1 MGLENRLEL
10 RLSQKLV
17 LTPQLQQAIKL
28 LQLPHLELAEFLNQ
42 ELTENPFLE
51 ESVDDT
57 PLEELTPEEK
67 DTMEREEKESAEK
80 EDTFEDTGAP
90 LERLMN
96 FSVDEYF
103 EERSSDGR
111 DMGYFNPGT
120 VTPLSFDQFLFKKP
134 DLYDH
139 LLWQLR
145 LSHTPEDI
153 KKVGEMIVGNI
164 DENGYLAASVEEIAK
179 SAETRTE
186 TAEIAL
192 RLIQSFDPPGVG
204 ARTISECLLLQL
216 RALKLQGTI
225 VEKIVTNN
233 MDELEKKKYS
243 SLAQQYNLPL
253 QDIMAAIKIIE
264 GLEPKPGRNF
274 SGDTTNYIVPDVYLI
289 KTADGYQIVL
299 NDEGL
304 PKLKVSNLYRKL
316 IQQNSAYS
324 KEDKQYLVDKKRL
337 ADGLLKSLD
346 QRNRTIYRV
355 TETLLDLQ
363 GDFFATGVEHLKPLT
378 LKDVALTLNLHES
391 TISRVTSNK
400 FLACEHGVF
409 CFRYLFSSSLHSG
422 MGNISSTSV
431 KNTIKNIISEED
443 SYKPRS
449 DQHIADMLKNS
460 GITIARRTVA
470 KYREELGIPSQIQR
484 KKSIK

>member
-1 MGLENRLEL
+1 MALENRLEL

-17 LTPQLQQAIKL
+17 LTPQLQQAIKM
-28 LQLPHLELAEFLNQ
+28 LQLPHLELTEFLNQ
-42 ELTENPFLE
+42 ELVENPFLE
-51 ESVDDT
+51 ESVDEIPAD
-57 PLEELTPEEK
+57 ELTPEEK
-67 DTMEREEKESAEK
+67 DSIEREEKASAES

-90 LERLMN
+90 LEKLMS

-120 VTPLSFDQFLFKKP
+120 ITPPSFDQFLSKKP

-153 KKVGEMIVGNI
+153 KKVGEMIIGNI
-164 DENGYLAASVEEIAK
+164 DENGYLIASLDEITK
-179 SAETRTE
+179 TAETRIE
-186 TAEIAL
+186 TTEIAL
-192 RLIQSFDPPGVG
+192 SLIQSFDPSGVG
-204 ARTISECLLLQL
+204 ARTIAECLLLQL
-216 RALKLQGTI
+216 KAIKLQGTI
-225 VEKIVTNN
+225 VEKIVMNN
-233 MDELEKKKYS
+233 MDELEKKKYT

-253 QDIMAAIKIIE
+253 QDVMAAVKVIE

-274 SGDTTNYIVPDVYLI
+274 SGDSTNYVVPDVYLI
-289 KTADGYQIVL
+289 KTAEGYQIIL

-304 PKLKVSNLYRKL
+304 PRLRVSSLYRKL
-316 IQQNSAYS
+316 IQQNSGYS
-324 KEDKQYLVDKKRL
+324 KEDKQYLIEKKRL

-363 GDFFATGVEHLKPLT
+363 REFFHKGVEYLKPLT
-378 LKDVALTLNLHES
+378 LKDVASTLNLHES
-391 TISRVTSNK
+391 TVSRVTSNK
-400 FLACEHGVF
+400 YVACEHGTF
-409 CFRYLFSSSLHSG
+409 CFRYLFSSALSSG
-422 MGNISSTSV
+422 MGSISSTSV
-431 KNTIKNIISEED
+431 KNTIRNIVSEED
-443 SYKPRS
+443 SQKPLS
-449 DQHIADMLKNS
+449 DQYIADMLKRS

-470 KYREELGIPSQIQR
+470 KYREELRIPSQTQR
-484 KKSIK
+484 RKPIN